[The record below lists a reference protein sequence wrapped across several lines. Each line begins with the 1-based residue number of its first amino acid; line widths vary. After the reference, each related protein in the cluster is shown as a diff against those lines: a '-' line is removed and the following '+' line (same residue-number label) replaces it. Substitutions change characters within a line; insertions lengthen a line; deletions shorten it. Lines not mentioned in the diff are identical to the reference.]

1 MSLLNIGLPEMIGL
15 TILHSLWQITLL
27 WIVLVA
33 MLRLC
38 PKASSA
44 VRYTF
49 AISIL
54 MLAVLTTAA
63 TAVYEWQLHATSD
76 EISVLSSDITQTLQT
91 VHVTA
96 SQTLLSRIIDTLN
109 ASVPLLAWLW
119 CAGLVVMGT
128 RFGGSFFYLRTLRAQ
143 KNIAATSPFWEQE
156 LKRLS
161 RALGLRCEVAI
172 ATSARVSS
180 PLTLGSISPIILLP
194 TGLLSGMSTAQLE
207 AILIHELYHIKRR
220 DYIINICQAL
230 VEVVLFYHPAI
241 WHINHIIREERE
253 NCCDDQTVAFCGDA
267 IAYARALTQIQN
279 INALTKPTLAMS
291 ATGPKVGN
299 FTNRIKR
306 LFNKYPNPAQ
316 ARSKGILA
324 IGFLIVY
331 LCIVLVSA
339 YVSTAQ
345 PVEPEKKPM
354 KTSVSD
360 KNAASNIFSDSIP
373 VSNHLNVLD
382 SKETTPPHMEPVAGE
397 KVRSMDIQ
405 RADTTL
411 RNQTLDEC
419 IKQFRR
425 LVGTASLFRFSK
437 FSAGD
442 SLHMY
447 RSTDFVKLLPTMYGS
462 TDFFKLFPTRV
473 HGTFNP
479 SRRAKLD
486 LTDSAGN
493 ETTTEPIELKIP
505 AVQVFPNST
514 TGSLNIRFTPSR
526 NNSRVEMILVDSNGK
541 VVKEITDST
550 YDNIPKELHID
561 VSGYTKGV
569 YILQINIDGTKSQ
582 QRVVVE

>member
-1 MSLLNIGLPEMIGL
+1 MSLPDIRLTEMIGL

-33 MLRLC
+33 VLRLC
-38 PKASSA
+38 PKASSS

-54 MLAVLTTAA
+54 MLSVLTTAA

-76 EISVLSSDITQTLQT
+76 EISVLYSGATQSTHTAYIT
-91 VHVTA
+91 V
-96 SQTLLSRIIDTLN
+96 SQTLLSRIVDALN

-128 RFGGSFFYLRTLRAQ
+128 RFGGSFFYLRTLRAPD
-143 KNIAATSPFWEQE
+143 NIAAIAPFWDQE
-156 LKRLS
+156 LKRIS
-161 RALGLRCEVAI
+161 GALGLRCQVAI

-194 TGLLSGMSTAQLE
+194 TGLLSGMSTTQIE
-207 AILIHELYHIKRR
+207 AILVHELYHIKRR

-230 VEVVLFYHPAI
+230 VEVLLFYHPAI
-241 WHINHIIREERE
+241 WHINNIIREERE

-267 IAYARALTQIQN
+267 IAYARALTQIQD
-279 INALTKPTLAMS
+279 INALPKPTLAMS

-345 PVEPEKKPM
+345 PVEPEKKLM
-354 KTSVSD
+354 KTSGGD
-360 KNAASNIFSDSIP
+360 NNAASNIFSDSIP
-373 VSNHLNVLD
+373 VSNHLNALD
-382 SKETTPPHMEPVAGE
+382 SKETPAPHMRPVASE
-397 KVRSMDIQ
+397 KIGPMDIQ
-405 RADTTL
+405 RADTTV

-419 IKQFRR
+419 IKKFRR
-425 LVGTASLFRFSK
+425 LVETASLFRFSK

-442 SLHMY
+442 SLHVY
-447 RSTDFVKLLPTMYGS
+447 RSTDFLKLH
-462 TDFFKLFPTRV
+462 PTRV
-473 HGTFNP
+473 HGIFNP

-486 LTDSAGN
+486 LIGSTGN
-493 ETTTEPIELKIP
+493 GTTTELIELKIP
-505 AVQVFPNST
+505 SVQVFPNST
-514 TGSLNIRFTPSR
+514 TGSLNIRFTPAR
-526 NNSRVEMILVDSNGK
+526 NNSHVEMILVDSNGK
-541 VVKEITDST
+541 VVKKITDST
-550 YDNIPKELHID
+550 YDNIPKELHVD
-561 VSGYTKGV
+561 LSGYKKAI
-569 YILQINIDGTKSQ
+569 YILQINIDGAKSQ

>member
-1 MSLLNIGLPEMIGL
+1 MSLLEIHLTEMIGL
-15 TILHSLWQITLL
+15 TMLHSLWQITLL

-33 MLRLC
+33 VLRLC

-54 MLAVLTTAA
+54 MLSVLTTAA

-76 EISVLSSDITQTLQT
+76 EIAVLSNGTTQTMHAAYIT
-91 VHVTA
+91 VK
-96 SQTLLSRIIDTLN
+96 QTLLSGIVDTLN
-109 ASVPLLAWLW
+109 TAVPLLAWLW

-143 KNIAATSPFWEQE
+143 KNIAAISPFWEQE

-161 RALGLRCEVAI
+161 SALGVRREVAI

-194 TGLLSGMSTAQLE
+194 TGLLSGMSTTQIE
-207 AILIHELYHIKRR
+207 AILVHELYHIKRC
-220 DYIINICQAL
+220 DYMINICQAL
-230 VEVVLFYHPAI
+230 VEVLLFYHPAI
-241 WHINHIIREERE
+241 WHINNIIREERE
-253 NCCDDQTVAFCGDA
+253 HCCDDKTVAFSGDA
-267 IAYARALTQIQN
+267 IAYARALTQIQA
-279 INALTKPTLAMS
+279 INALTKPTLATH
-291 ATGPKVGN
+291 ATGPNAGN

-316 ARSKGILA
+316 ARSKGIFA

-345 PVEPEKKPM
+345 PVEPEKKLM

-360 KNAASNIFSDSIP
+360 NNTASNTFADSIL

-382 SKETTPPHMEPVAGE
+382 SKETPTPHMGPVASE
-397 KVRSMDIQ
+397 KIRSMDIQ
-405 RADTTL
+405 PADTTV
-411 RNQTLDEC
+411 RNQSLDES
-419 IKQFRR
+419 IKNFRR
-425 LVGTASLFRFSK
+425 LVETTSLFRFSK

-442 SLHMY
+442 SRPVY
-447 RSTDFVKLLPTMYGS
+447 RSTDFRKPFPTMYGS
-462 TDFFKLFPTRV
+462 TDFFKLFPRV
-473 HGTFNP
+473 HRTFNP
-479 SRRAKLD
+479 SRRATLD
-486 LTDSAGN
+486 LIDSTGN
-493 ETTTEPIELKIP
+493 ETTTEPIKLKTQ
-505 AVQVFPNST
+505 AVQVFPNAT
-514 TGSLNIRFTPSR
+514 TGSLNISFTPARS
-526 NNSRVEMILVDSNGK
+526 NSRVEMILVASDGK

-550 YDNIPKELHID
+550 YDNIPTELHVD
-561 VSGYTKGV
+561 VSGYKKGIYV
-569 YILQINIDGTKSQ
+569 LQINIDGAKSQ